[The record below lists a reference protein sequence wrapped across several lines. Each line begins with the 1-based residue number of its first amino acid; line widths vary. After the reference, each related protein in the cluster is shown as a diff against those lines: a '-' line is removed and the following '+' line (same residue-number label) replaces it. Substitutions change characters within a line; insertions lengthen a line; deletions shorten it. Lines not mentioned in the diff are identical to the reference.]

1 MSAPRVSVLLPVRD
15 GALFLREAVESV
27 LAQTL
32 DDFELI
38 VVDDGSEDETPAI
51 LGAVGRA
58 HALGELGL
66 WADTG
71 EAHPLCDAEL
81 AGERLVLGAARPVA
95 DDLELRTPV

>member
-51 LGAVGRA
+51 LGAVGDER
-58 HALGELGL
+58 LRVLRQERLGL
-66 WADTG
+66 
-71 EAHPLCDAEL
+71 
-81 AGERLVLGAARPVA
+81 VAALNRAVA
-95 DDLELRTPV
+95 